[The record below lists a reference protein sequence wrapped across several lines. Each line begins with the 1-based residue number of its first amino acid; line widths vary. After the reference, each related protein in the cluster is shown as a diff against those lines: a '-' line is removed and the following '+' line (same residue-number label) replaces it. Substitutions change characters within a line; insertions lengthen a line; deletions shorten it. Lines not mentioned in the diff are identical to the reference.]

1 MSHPA
6 VIARD
11 SKWAKAAGA
20 LAVPFAVGATA
31 MGLAGPAT
39 ADSTSY
45 LQSLRPTYNYM
56 SESQLLSAGNRACAS
71 ALSGVPASDAT
82 TMISK
87 EFGVS
92 VPVAYEIV
100 LASINHLGC

>member
-6 VIARD
+6 ETARS
-11 SKWAKAAGA
+11 SKWAKVAGV

-31 MGLAGPAT
+31 MGLAAPAA

-45 LQSLRPTYNYM
+45 LQDLHPTYAYM
-56 SESQLLSAGNRACAS
+56 SESQLLAAGNRACAS
-71 ALSGVPASDAT
+71 ALSGVPASDT
-82 TMISK
+82 TTIISK

-92 VPVAYEIV
+92 VPAAYEIV